1 MQYVLEDSDEVV
13 AIHIHSW
20 KLDVINMIAGNSV
33 TASNNHFT
41 ATAGLLSTIAQC
53 EKEYNSNGDQRRY
66 YFDCNFKVEK

>member
-1 MQYVLEDSDEVV
+1 MHEHGFFQTEKLQRMRSLHMQYVLEDSDEVV

-41 ATAGLLSTIAQC
+41 ATAGLLSIIA
-53 EKEYNSNGDQRRY
+53 
-66 YFDCNFKVEK
+66 